1 MHLKFSWL
9 GPLLLLAAAAFFY
22 IIDAREFSTSEPNAA
37 PETNRSDAIFPQPLG
52 TQGQKP
58 DQECLQR
65 STAIYDKEITAYE
78 AIERKVGYG
87 RLRDDGYGKGLNTIT
102 KEKLARESQCSR

>member
-1 MHLKFSWL
+1 MYLKISWL
-9 GPLLLLAAAAFFY
+9 VPLSLLAAAAYFY
-22 IIDAREFSTSEPNAA
+22 INDARKFPTSESSVE
-37 PETNRSDAIFPQPLG
+37 PETNRSDAIFPKPLG
-52 TQGQKP
+52 TQGQKL
-58 DQECLQR
+58 DQDCLQR

-102 KEKLARESQCSR
+102 KEKLVRESQCS

>member
-9 GPLLLLAAAAFFY
+9 VPLVLLVAAAYFY
-22 IIDAREFSTSEPNAA
+22 ITDKGKFPSSEPSIK
-37 PETNRSDAIFPQPLG
+37 PETNRFDASFPKPSS
-52 TQGQKP
+52 TQGKKL
-58 DQECLQR
+58 DQDCLQR
-65 STAIYDKEITAYE
+65 STAIYDEEITAYE

-102 KEKLARESQCSR
+102 KEKLVRESQCS